1 MTPFDAYKTYLALK
15 NHFSKPNY
23 DYFKYAGKSRTSIA
37 SFEKR
42 KDKYWF
48 EKISRNKDDKEI
60 KDFFIANLV
69 ESDDPSR
76 LWIGNIIRG
85 GDIYYKEWIKKQQS
99 LTYLFTQQ
107 SEEMLSSNN
116 LVQLF
121 DCSKQ
126 HPPIL
131 KMFLSGKIDIETL
144 VIWDRIFLFRNNF
157 DKKLLDPAWE
167 LVSLK
172 IKKYSPFL
180 NINVFLYK
188 KILKEIIQGRT

>member
-1 MTPFDAYKTYLALK
+1 MSPFDAYKTYLALK

-23 DYFKYAGKSRTSIA
+23 DYFKYAGKSRASVS

-48 EKISRNKDDKEI
+48 ERISRQKDDIEI
-60 KDFFIANLV
+60 KDFFVANLI
-69 ESDDPSR
+69 EADDPSS

-85 GDIYYKEWIKKQQS
+85 GDIYYKEWVKRQQS
-99 LTYLFTQQ
+99 LKYLFIQQ

-116 LVQLF
+116 LEELF

-144 VIWDRIFLFRNNF
+144 VIWDKIFLFRNNF
-157 DKKLLDPAWE
+157 DKKLLDPVWE

-172 IKKYSPFL
+172 IQKYSPFL
-180 NINVFLYK
+180 NIDVTDYK
-188 KILKEIIQGRT
+188 KVLRNTL

>member
-157 DKKLLDPAWE
+157 DKKLLDPVWE